1 MESRR
6 TSVFRKRLILLA
18 LAMIFII
25 SACFIAVSSKEVL
38 AEDSTASQQTLD
50 DFEHAVIGVQT
61 GTTHEA
67 IAKERFPDAEIKNY
81 TSSSDLILSL
91 QQGKIDGFV
100 KNIFFY
106 AVAKRDVA
114 GLEMVPEA
122 IESTEKGIAFNKS
135 ERGEELKAQMDELLA
150 ELQADGTLDEMY
162 DVWMGETEPDV
173 TLDFSTLTG
182 ENGTIKYV
190 MCAEQKPFSYMK
202 DGEYV
207 GYDVEL
213 MLRFCEKYGYE
224 LQIENVSFSSMVPG
238 IVSGKYDVA
247 AAGIDISPERA
258 ESVLFSEPYLENE
271 VVMITWGGDNGGSFW
286 DSVKDGF
293 EKTFIRENRWQMI
306 LEGIGTTLL
315 ITVLSAAA
323 GTALGFGLYML
334 SRSGKKLILGI
345 CAVYTRIIAGLP
357 AVVLLMILFYVVFAK
372 AAIDGVWVASIGF
385 ALITGAFVYKNLALT
400 VSGVDKGQ
408 TEGAL
413 ALGYTDKLA
422 FFKIV
427 LPQAMRQF
435 MPAYQGEIVSLV
447 KSTAIVGY
455 IAVEDLTKV
464 SDIIR
469 SNTYEAFFPL
479 IATAII
485 YFLLT
490 WIIALV
496 IGRIDMKFDW
506 KRRNKSNILKGV
518 KL

>member
-1 MESRR
+1 MTLKNNIR
-6 TSVFRKRLILLA
+6 FGKRMFLMLMAILF
-18 LAMIFII
+18 IF
-25 SACFIAVSSKEVL
+25 SACFVFGSSREVL
-38 AEDSTASQQTLD
+38 ASDKSSESMTLE

-67 IAKERFPDAEIKNY
+67 IAKKRFPEATIKNF

-100 KNIFFY
+100 KNIFY
-106 AVAKRDVA
+106 YTVAKRDVS
-114 GLEMVPEA
+114 GLEMIPEA
-122 IESTEKGIAFNKS
+122 IESTQKGIVFNKN
-135 ERGEELKAQMDELLA
+135 ERGEELKAQMDEFLA
-150 ELQADGTLDEMY
+150 ELKSDGTLDSMY
-162 DVWMGETEPDV
+162 DVWMGEKEPDV
-173 TLDFSTLTG
+173 TLDYSHLTG
-182 ENGTIKYV
+182 ENGTIRYV

-202 DGEYV
+202 DGKYV

-213 MLRFCEKYGYE
+213 IIKFCEKYGYS
-224 LQIENVSFSSMVPG
+224 LKIESVSFSSIVPG
-238 IVSGKYDVA
+238 IVSGKYDIA
-247 AAGIDISPERA
+247 AAGIDISAERA
-258 ESVLFSEPYLENE
+258 ESVLFSEPYMENE
-271 VVMITWGGDNGGSFW
+271 VVMVTWGGDSGGSFF

-293 EKTFIRENRWQMI
+293 EKTFIRENRWQLI
-306 LEGIGTTLL
+306 LHGIGVTLL
-315 ITVLSAAA
+315 ITAVAAAA
-323 GTALGFGLYML
+323 GTALGFGLYIL
-334 SRSGKKLILGI
+334 SRSGKKIVLGI

-372 AAIDGVWVASIGF
+372 AAIDGIWVASIGF
-385 ALITGAFVYKNLALT
+385 ALITGAFVYKNLALS
-400 VSGVDKGQ
+400 VSGIDKGQ

-427 LPQAMRQF
+427 LPQAMRSF
-435 MPAYQGEIVSLV
+435 MPAYQGEIVSLL

-455 IAVEDLTKV
+455 IAVEDLTKI

-485 YFLLT
+485 YFILT
-490 WIIALV
+490 WIIAIV
-496 IGRIDMKFDW
+496 IGKINMKFDW
-506 KRRNKSNILKGV
+506 KRRNKDNILKGV